1 MDRVEKMLGRMKA
14 SKLYRCVDW
23 DPEGKAK
30 DLVDKFNSA
39 SRSETMTR
47 TGEYLGKLF
56 AHMGKECYIEPPF
69 YCDYGTNIHVG
80 DYFYANTGLIVLD
93 PCDVIIGDHAFL
105 GPRVNIYC
113 ACHPIDAMIRNTG
126 VELGKPVTIGDNV
139 WIGGNTVINPGVT
152 IGSNVVIGSGSVVTK
167 DIPDGVL
174 SQLGNKIQHALH
186 AYTPGEQKG
195 AKAAAQAFRENPEFN
210 TYEVLQELEEIAGI
224 YQRRFVDRKMKSLE
238 ILEGLIY
245 N

>member
-69 YCDYGTNIHVG
+69 YWTMEPIYTWE
-80 DYFYANTGLIVLD
+80 
-93 PCDVIIGDHAFL
+93 IIS
-105 GPRVNIYC
+105 
-113 ACHPIDAMIRNTG
+113 M
-126 VELGKPVTIGDNV
+126 
-139 WIGGNTVINPGVT
+139 
-152 IGSNVVIGSGSVVTK
+152 
-167 DIPDGVL
+167 
-174 SQLGNKIQHALH
+174 QIQ
-186 AYTPGEQKG
+186 G
-195 AKAAAQAFRENPEFN
+195 
-210 TYEVLQELEEIAGI
+210 
-224 YQRRFVDRKMKSLE
+224 
-238 ILEGLIY
+238 
-245 N
+245 